1 MPTSSEMLEQFEAT
15 YAVGD
20 ASIDHTHREFLE
32 LCVAASQAQGPTFV
46 ERLNALF
53 AHTRAHF
60 ADEEAR
66 MQATAY
72 PAFGE
77 HRAHHQHLLGDLERF
92 CQRTAAGRS
101 AMARAWLNDSLPQW
115 FDLHARTMDSA
126 LAVHLRQCG

>member
-15 YAVGD
+15 YAMGD

-32 LCVAASQAQGPTFV
+32 LCIAAAQAQGAAFA
-46 ERLNALF
+46 ERFAALF
-53 AHTRAHF
+53 AHTQAHF

-66 MQATAY
+66 MQASAY

-77 HRAHHQHLLGDLERF
+77 HRAHHQNLLGDMDRF
-92 CQRTAAGRS
+92 CQRAGAGRS

-126 LAVHLRQCG
+126 LAVHLRQQG